1 LNNRKP
7 LHQDATSPWLLNC
20 TKGAH
25 SPRLRLICFPFAGG
39 SANTYRPWADKLPK
53 DVELLAVQLP
63 GRGTRFNEPCIAE
76 LPELIKQLVAAI
88 KPFMQMPCVF
98 FGHSMGAIIAYEL
111 CVALNRQHE
120 KLPKLLMLSACSAP
134 QLAEQNKALHSLPT
148 KKFWQEV
155 AAINGTQSEILN
167 NSELLDL
174 LEPSLRADFKIVYD
188 WRQRSMENRP
198 PTVPVAMEV
207 FGGRNDTSVNLE
219 QINGWKNYSQLGTNT
234 HLFDGDHFFITHA
247 GNAFFSALS
256 VLLAATG

>member
-1 LNNRKP
+1 LNNRKS
-7 LHQDATSPWLLNC
+7 LIQDAASPWLLNC
-20 TKGAH
+20 TKGTRA
-25 SPRLRLICFPFAGG
+25 PRLRLICFPFAGG
-39 SANTYRPWADKLPK
+39 SANTYLPWAGKLPN

-63 GRGTRFNEPCIAE
+63 GRGTRFNESCITE

-88 KPFMQMPCVF
+88 KPLMQTPCVF

-120 KLPKLLMLSACSAP
+120 ELPKLLILSACSAP
-134 QLAEQNKALHSLPT
+134 QLAQQNEALHCLPT
-148 KKFWQEV
+148 TKFWQEI

-174 LEPSLRADFKIVYD
+174 LEPSLRADFKIVYN
-188 WRQRSMENRP
+188 WRQRSMVNRP
-198 PTVPVAMEV
+198 PTVPVAMEI
-207 FGGRNDTSVNLE
+207 FGGRDDSSVNLE
-219 QINGWKNYSQLGTNT
+219 QVNGWKNYSQLGTNT

-256 VLLAATG
+256 TLLAATG